1 MKLRLTLHALEQ
13 MERRG
18 LERALVER
26 LIESPQQ
33 EREARLGRVAL
44 QSKVNFPDGEYL
56 LRAIVDRRIE
66 PPSVVTVY
74 RRRYIAKYWRQE

>member
-1 MKLRLTLHALEQ
+1 MKLRLTPHALEQ

-18 LERALVER
+18 LGRDLVER
-26 LIESPQQ
+26 VLANPQQ

-56 LRAIVDRRIE
+56 LRVIVDRRID
-66 PPSVVTVY
+66 PPRVVTVY
-74 RRRYIAKYWRQE
+74 RTRYIAKYWRQE